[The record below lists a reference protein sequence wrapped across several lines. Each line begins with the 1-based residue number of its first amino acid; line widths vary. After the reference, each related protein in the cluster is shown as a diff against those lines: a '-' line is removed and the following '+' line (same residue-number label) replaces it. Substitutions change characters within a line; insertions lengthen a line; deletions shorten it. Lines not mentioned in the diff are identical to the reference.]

1 MTARLVGT
9 LLLAC
14 AGAGLGLCGAVRRQ
28 GTETRIRLLARL
40 WTYLEELLVCRALTG
55 PMLLRAAAENPAFA
69 PLALPQDCTLSALP
83 LPALPKALAGE
94 LRASLAAL
102 GGKRPRRCLCR
113 AAPYG
118 RTLPPG
124 SRPPGR
130 THRPCHGAVAP
141 PWRLCRAAAGHPFV
155 VKKMDIDLVFKIA
168 ATGIIVA
175 VLNQLLIRSGRE
187 DQAMMTTLAG
197 LIVVL
202 SMLVRQISDLFVLIK
217 ALFEL

>member
-1 MTARLVGT
+1 MTARLLGT

-14 AGAGLGLCGAVRRQ
+14 AGAGLGACGAVRRQ
-28 GTETRIRLLARL
+28 AVEKRIRLLSRL
-40 WTYLEELLVCRALTG
+40 WTYLEELLTCRALTG
-55 PMLLRAAAENPAFA
+55 PMLLHAVAENPAFA
-69 PLALPQDCTLSALP
+69 ALALPADSDCTLSALP
-83 LPALPKALAGE
+83 LPNLPKVLAGE
-94 LRASLAAL
+94 LHASLAAL
-102 GGKRPRRCLCR
+102 GH
-113 AAPYG
+113 
-118 RTLPPG
+118 
-124 SRPPGR
+124 SD
-130 THRPCHGAVAP
+130 
-141 PWRLCRAAAGHPFV
+141 RAAACAELRRMADLCRREADRQADRAPRAIALWPRLG
-155 VKKMDIDLVFKIA
+155 DLVFKIA